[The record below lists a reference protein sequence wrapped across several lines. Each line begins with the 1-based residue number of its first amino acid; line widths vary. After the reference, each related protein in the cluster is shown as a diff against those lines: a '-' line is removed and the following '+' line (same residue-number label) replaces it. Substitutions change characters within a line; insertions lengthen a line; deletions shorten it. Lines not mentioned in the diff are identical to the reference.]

1 MLSLHSAV
9 PHRVIFQNGDII
21 LCHDFHKGFTAFHR
35 PADACRVLEVGN
47 DINKLDIFRRFAGF
61 RGFGIMPLSMVG
73 FDFERAFVRLESVDG
88 SKVGRSLHE
97 DHVAGVQENLA
108 GHIEVRWELQ
118 PIACFPS

>member
-47 DINKLDIFRRFAGF
+47 DINKLDIFRRFKDFFEAS
-61 RGFGIMPLSMVG
+61 GIMPLSSVG
-73 FDFERAFVRLESVDG
+73 T
-88 SKVGRSLHE
+88 SLNVHSY
-97 DHVAGVQENLA
+97 ALKA
-108 GHIEVRWELQ
+108 LMAAR
-118 PIACFPS
+118 